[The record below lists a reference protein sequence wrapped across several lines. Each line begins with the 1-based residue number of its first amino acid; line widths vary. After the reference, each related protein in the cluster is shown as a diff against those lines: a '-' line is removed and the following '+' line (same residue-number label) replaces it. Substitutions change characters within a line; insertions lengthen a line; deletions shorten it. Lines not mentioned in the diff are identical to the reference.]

1 MRNAL
6 VVFTKV
12 PRTGATKTRLTIDRG
27 GILTPEEA
35 RALYEACLLD
45 VLDACV
51 ASDSGDLVICHDQDG
66 DRAYLEHLLGGMSDP
81 GAVTEITA
89 DQGGTFDQCMQYAA
103 DYIFKDGGED
113 RLADTMM
120 IIGGDLPGL
129 QPAVVRKAARKL
141 QQLAAS
147 AAGRAAIAGPDYLA
161 AGVGAAIVESA
172 CQEGGF
178 SIIGYT
184 YNTPFK
190 FDGVFYNMNGVTA
203 LDALANKAIEQGIP
217 LGVVE
222 MVPDVDIPADL
233 GSLLPVLHILQH
245 AARYDTAIK
254 LPKRTIKILSE
265 LGLQST
271 STVPQ
276 CEEGCDVRYAV

>member
-12 PRTGATKTRLTIDRG
+12 PRTGTTKTRLTIDRG

-51 ASDSGDLVICHDQDG
+51 ASDSGDLVICHDKDG
-66 DRAYLEHLLGGMSDP
+66 DRTYLEHLLSGMSDP

-89 DQGGTFDQCMQYAA
+89 DQGGAFDQCIQYAA

-113 RLADTMM
+113 RLADSVM
-120 IIGGDLPGL
+120 IIGGDLPSL
-129 QPAVVRKAARKL
+129 QPAVVRKAAKKL
-141 QQLAAS
+141 QQLAVS
-147 AAGRAAIAGPDYLA
+147 AAGQAAVAGPDYLA
-161 AGVGAAIVESA
+161 TGVGAAIVESA

-184 YNTPFK
+184 YNTPFR

-203 LDALANKAIEQGIP
+203 LDALANKAMELDVP

-233 GSLLPVLHILQH
+233 GSLLPVLRILRH
-245 AARYDTAIK
+245 AARYDTTIQ

-271 STVPQ
+271 ATLPQ
-276 CEEGCDVRYAV
+276 CGDGCDIGYAV